1 MSTRLGIMS
10 FCLAAPMTC
19 WVTTDESLAPSRPQF
34 TLVYLLCT
42 EPCFN
47 ALK

>member
-10 FCLAAPMTC
+10 FCLAALMTC
-19 WVTTDESLAPSRPQF
+19 WVTTVKSLALSGPQF
-34 TLVYLLCT
+34 TLIYLLCT
-42 EPCFN
+42 KPCSN